1 MRTLLLGATA
11 LALTCTLSTPLS
23 AQQQGSRSVVS
34 IYHAVPGHQVELL
47 KWLARQGQISAA
59 AGNPRSQ
66 LYVHTD
72 GDSWDYVLIAPVTT
86 EAQDAA
92 FDAAAKRMGVATG
105 PAAGIEF
112 RKHIM
117 SHTDTMTNGPTSAA
131 EVLAAI
137 GEK

>member
-1 MRTLLLGATA
+1 MRHHIFGAAA
-11 LALTCTLSTPLS
+11 LALTCTLSTPVS
-23 AQQQGSRSVVS
+23 AQQSGSRSVVS
-34 IYHAVPGHQVELL
+34 IYHAVPGHQAELL
-47 KWLARQGQISAA
+47 KWLARQDQISAA

-66 LYVHTD
+66 LYVHMD
-72 GDSWDYVLIAPVTT
+72 GDSWDYVLIAPATT

-92 FDAAAKRMGVATG
+92 FDAAAKRMGVPTG

-117 SHTDTMTNGPTSAA
+117 SHTDTMTAGPTTAA
-131 EVLAAI
+131 EVLAAL